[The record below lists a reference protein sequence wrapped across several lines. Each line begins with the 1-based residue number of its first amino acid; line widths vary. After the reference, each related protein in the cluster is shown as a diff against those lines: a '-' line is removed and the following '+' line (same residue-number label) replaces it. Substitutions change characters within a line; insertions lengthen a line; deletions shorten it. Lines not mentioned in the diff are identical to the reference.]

1 MVDVSEEQNWKG
13 AYMGKLKIYKGKEFK
28 VCVGDSISENDLF
41 FEEYKKAARML
52 DEIIEYDGK
61 KDVDNEMEY
70 ENNIIAICGERGEG
84 KSSVML
90 TFVKAV
96 RKYISSDKEGKDVFG
111 EFKNIKHTYFT
122 EPVII
127 DPSMFDDMHSILDVV
142 LAKLYSKTDKTHK
155 NMQHGDK
162 KNYKYEELIAQ
173 FQTVYRYVSLINNQ
187 KQTLDDQYDYEGDIG
202 RLSRLGDSTNLKEG
216 LIDLVDK
223 YLNFVTDD
231 QGRKDR
237 CRLVIAIDDLDLCSN
252 RVYRMAE
259 EIRKYLIIPN
269 VVIVMAVK
277 VEQMEDC
284 LREKNLGDYQISIGR
299 LRADSKFMDEINMM
313 SEKYA
318 NKLIPKARRIYL
330 PKVGSLSHLT
340 IEYVDNWEED
350 EKVIW
355 STGERLDMVVAMR
368 ELIYKKTGII
378 LLPKEAEKDILFP
391 NNLREMVNLIVIL
404 LKMKDADEGSEVQ
417 YKNVNELEAYFEHTW
432 DHMPI
437 MLKDREEFRSLQY
450 ADVYGVN
457 DNARSFIYRVLYEA
471 TNRTSPMDI
480 NYLTELD
487 NSFTWVIRAIGEVS
501 FCVSDVY
508 RKARVYRVNRF
519 YTFMMK
525 KMLLEG
531 KTDALTRLLG
541 GYVWSGMFSGILLG
555 VKDTEIDR
563 SRYNIR
569 TQDTYN
575 RILQYVSGRGDIYVN
590 LTYGNRGSV
599 SVPKVPDGAD
609 RKYYIYAW
617 ILTALLANNYYINN
631 YQYQYITYGTIVWNN
646 SYTHEFVSISL
657 ENYIVALF
665 NLDLICKKISF
676 EALGA
681 SDEIQGYIDQIE
693 ECNQDSIRFMR
704 EVVSNMDIVMSILN
718 YGKNYADVKERSVN
732 ETDRTRKLVK
742 KFFENMV
749 TYMGQYG
756 VEGKVEDL
764 TQFALAEDYI
774 IDVCELYA
782 LLTDIARS
790 GEMQKDETEQEGER
804 LMLEFRDKLRTSPLP
819 ESWDPGDFRAAAFLR
834 NPTAENAKKNLEILA
849 ERIQRYIGEHQ
860 KEPDGFH
867 GEALCDL
874 YGKVLDIYF
883 SDEKGQLPETLRN
896 EYKRMAEIQKKF

>member
-1 MVDVSEEQNWKG
+1 
-13 AYMGKLKIYKGKEFK
+13 MGKLKIYKGKEFK
-28 VCVGDSISENDLF
+28 VCVGDSISESDLF

-61 KDVDNEMEY
+61 KDCDNEMEY

-96 RKYISSDKEGKDVFG
+96 RKYIFSDREGKDVFG

-127 DPSMFDDMHSILDVV
+127 DPSMFDDIHSILDVV
-142 LAKLYSKTDKTHK
+142 LAKLYSKTDKMHK
-155 NMQHGDK
+155 NMQHSDK
-162 KNYKYEELIAQ
+162 KNYRYEELIAQ

-202 RLSRLGDSTNLKEG
+202 RLSRLGDSTNLKEE
-216 LIDLVDK
+216 LTDLVDK

-231 QGRKDR
+231 QGMKDR

-252 RVYRMAE
+252 RVYQMVE

-269 VVIVMAVK
+269 VVLVMALK
-277 VEQMEDC
+277 IEQLEDC
-284 LREKNLGDYQISIGR
+284 LREKNLGDYKASIGR
-299 LRADSKFMDEINMM
+299 LQADSKFMDEINMM

-330 PKVGSLSHLT
+330 PKVGSLSHLA
-340 IEYVDNWEED
+340 IEYVDDWGEE

-355 STGERLDMVVAMR
+355 SIGERLDIFAAMR

-378 LLPKEAEKDILFP
+378 LLPKEAEKNILFP

-417 YKNVNELEAYFEHTW
+417 YKNVNELEAYFERAW
-432 DHMPI
+432 EHMAI
-437 MLKDREEFRSLQY
+437 FLKDREKFRSLQY
-450 ADVYGVN
+450 TDIYGVN
-457 DNARSFIYRVLYEA
+457 DNARSFIYSVLYEA
-471 TNRTSPMDI
+471 ANRTTLAGA

-487 NSFTWVIRAIGEVS
+487 NIFTWVIRTIGEVS
-501 FCVSDVY
+501 FCVSDVD
-508 RKARVYRVNRF
+508 RKARVYRVNMF
-519 YTFMMK
+519 YTFMLK
-525 KMLLEG
+525 KMLLMG
-531 KTDALTRLLG
+531 KADALTKLLG
-541 GYVWSGMFSGILLG
+541 GYVWSGIFSGILPG

-575 RILQYVSGRGDIYVN
+575 RILQYVSGREDIHVN
-590 LTYGNRGSV
+590 LTYGNRGNV
-599 SVPKVPDGAD
+599 SIPKVPGGAD

-617 ILTALLANNYYINN
+617 ILTALLANNFYINN
-631 YQYQYITYGTIVWNN
+631 YQYQYITNGTIVWNN
-646 SYTHEFVSISL
+646 SSTHEYVSISL

-665 NLDLICKKISF
+665 NLELIRKKISF

-681 SDEIQGYIDQIE
+681 GDEIQGYIDQIE
-693 ECNQDSIRFMR
+693 ECNKDSIRFMR
-704 EVVSNMDIVMSILN
+704 EVVSNMDIVMSILDYCKTN
-718 YGKNYADVKERSVN
+718 ADVKERSAN

-756 VEGKVEDL
+756 AEGKVEDL
-764 TQFALAEDYI
+764 TQFALAEDCT

-782 LLTDIARS
+782 LLTDVARS
-790 GEMQKDETEQEGER
+790 GEVQKDETERDGER
-804 LMLEFRDKLRTSPLP
+804 LMSEFRDKLRISPLP
-819 ESWDPGDFRAAAFLR
+819 ESWATRDLKAVGYLITA
-834 NPTAENAKKNLEILA
+834 TAENAKRNLEILA
-849 ERIQRYIGEHQ
+849 DRIQRYIGENQ

-867 GEALCDL
+867 REALCDL

-883 SDEKGQLPETLRN
+883 SDEKGQLSETLKN
-896 EYKRMAEIQKKF
+896 EYKRMAEIQKRF

>member
-1 MVDVSEEQNWKG
+1 
-13 AYMGKLKIYKGKEFK
+13 MGKLKIYRGKEFK

-61 KDVDNEMEY
+61 KDCDNEMEY
-70 ENNIIAICGERGEG
+70 ENNIIGICGERGEG

-111 EFKNIKHTYFT
+111 EFKNIKYTYFT

-127 DPSMFDDMHSILDVV
+127 DPSMFDDLHSILDVV
-142 LAKLYSKTDKTHK
+142 LAKLYSKTDKIHK
-155 NMQHGDK
+155 NMQHSDK
-162 KNYKYEELIAQ
+162 RNFRYEELIAQ

-187 KQTLDDQYDYEGDIG
+187 KQSLDDQYDYEGDIG
-202 RLSRLGDSTNLKEG
+202 RLSRLGDSTNLKEE
-216 LIDLVDK
+216 LTDLVDK

-252 RVYRMAE
+252 RVYRMVE

-269 VVIVMAVK
+269 VVIVMALK
-277 VEQMEDC
+277 VEQLEDC
-284 LREKNLGDYQISIGR
+284 LREKNLSDYKASIGR
-299 LRADSKFMDEINMM
+299 LQTDSKFMDEINMM

-340 IEYVDNWEED
+340 IEYVDDWGEE

-355 STGERLDMVVAMR
+355 SIGERLDIVAAIC
-368 ELIYKKTGII
+368 ELIYKKTGMI

-404 LKMKDADEGSEVQ
+404 LKMKDADAGSEVQ
-417 YKNVNELEAYFEHTW
+417 YKNMNELEAYFERAW
-432 DHMPI
+432 EHMVI
-437 MLKDREEFRSLQY
+437 LLKDREEFRCLHY

-457 DNARSFIYRVLYEA
+457 DNARSIIYSILYEA
-471 TNRTSPMDI
+471 SNRTTPAGT

-508 RKARVYRVNRF
+508 RKARVYRVKMF

-531 KTDALTRLLG
+531 KADELTRLLG
-541 GYVWSGMFSGILLG
+541 GYVWSGMFSGVLMG

-563 SRYNIR
+563 SRYSIR

-575 RILQYVSGRGDIYVN
+575 RILQYVSGREDIHVN
-590 LTYGNRGSV
+590 LTYGNRGNV
-599 SVPKVPDGAD
+599 SIPKVPGGTD

-617 ILTALLANNYYINN
+617 ILTALFANNYYYNN
-631 YQYQYITYGTIVWNN
+631 YQYQFITYGTIVWNN
-646 SYTHEFVSISL
+646 SGTHEFVSISL

-665 NLDLICKKISF
+665 NLDLIRKKISF
-676 EALGA
+676 EALGVGN
-681 SDEIQGYIDQIE
+681 EIQGYIDQIE
-693 ECNQDSIRFMR
+693 ECNKDSIRFMR
-704 EVVSNMDIVMSILN
+704 EVVSNMDIVMSILD
-718 YGKNYADVKERSVN
+718 YCKNHADDKEGSVN

-742 KFFENMV
+742 KFFENMI

-756 VEGKVEDL
+756 VKGKVEDL
-764 TQFALAEDYI
+764 TQFTLTEGCT

-790 GEMQKDETEQEGER
+790 GEVQKDETEHEGER
-804 LMLEFRDKLRTSPLP
+804 LMLEFREKLRTSPLP
-819 ESWDPGDFRAAAFLR
+819 NSWDTRDLKASNFLKTT
-834 NPTAENAKKNLEILA
+834 TAENAKKNLEVLA
-849 ERIQRYIGEHQ
+849 ERIQRYIGENQ
-860 KEPDGFH
+860 KEPNGFN

-874 YGKVLDIYF
+874 YGKVLNIYF
-883 SDEKGQLPETLRN
+883 SDEKGQLSETLRN
-896 EYKRMAEIQKKF
+896 EYKRMAEIQKQF

>member
-1 MVDVSEEQNWKG
+1 
-13 AYMGKLKIYKGKEFK
+13 MGKLKIYKGKEFK
-28 VCVGDSISENDLF
+28 VCVGDNISENDLF

-61 KDVDNEMEY
+61 KDCDNEMEY

-96 RKYISSDKEGKDVFG
+96 KKYFSSGKEGKDVFE
-111 EFKNIKHTYFT
+111 EFQNIKHTYFT
-122 EPVII
+122 DPVII
-127 DPSMFDDMHSILDVV
+127 DPSMFDDIHSILDVV
-142 LAKLYSKTDKTHK
+142 LAKLYSKTDKIYK
-155 NMQHGDK
+155 NIQHRDK
-162 KNYKYEELIAQ
+162 TNYKYEELIAQ

-187 KQTLDDQYDYEGDIG
+187 RKSLDDQYDYEGDIG
-202 RLSRLGDSTNLKEG
+202 RLSRLGDSTNLKEE
-216 LIDLVDK
+216 LTDLVDK

-252 RVYRMAE
+252 RVYRMVE

-269 VVIVMAVK
+269 VVIVMALK
-277 VEQMEDC
+277 VEQLEDC
-284 LREKNLGDYQISIGR
+284 LREKNLGDYKVSIGR
-299 LRADSKFMDEINMM
+299 SQTDSKFMDEINMM

-340 IEYVDNWEED
+340 IEYVDDWGEE

-355 STGERLDMVVAMR
+355 STGERPDIVAAMR
-368 ELIYKKTGII
+368 ELIYKKTGMI
-378 LLPKEAEKDILFP
+378 LLPREAEREILFP

-417 YKNVNELEAYFEHTW
+417 YKNVNELEAYFERAW
-432 DHMPI
+432 EHMAI
-437 MLKDREEFRSLQY
+437 LLKDREKFRGLQY

-457 DNARSFIYRVLYEA
+457 DNARSFIYSVLYEA
-471 TNRTSPMDI
+471 ANRTTPTGAD
-480 NYLTELD
+480 YLTELD

-501 FCVSDVY
+501 FCVSDVD
-508 RKARVYRVNRF
+508 RKARVYRVNMF

-531 KTDALTRLLG
+531 KADALTRLLG
-541 GYVWSGMFSGILLG
+541 GYVWSGMFSGVLMG
-555 VKDTEIDR
+555 VKQTGIDR

-569 TQDTYN
+569 TQETYN
-575 RILQYVSGRGDIYVN
+575 RILQYVSGRDDIHVN
-590 LTYGNRGSV
+590 LTYGDKGSV
-599 SVPKVPDGAD
+599 SISKVPGGAD

-617 ILTALLANNYYINN
+617 ILTALFANNYYDNN
-631 YQYQYITYGTIVWNN
+631 HRYQFITYGTIVWNN
-646 SYTHEFVSISL
+646 SRTHEFVSISL

-665 NLDLICKKISF
+665 NLDLIRKKISF
-676 EALGA
+676 EALGVG
-681 SDEIQGYIDQIE
+681 DEIQDYIHQIE
-693 ECNQDSIRFMR
+693 QCNQNSIRFMR
-704 EVVSNMDIVMSILN
+704 EVVSNMDIVTSILD
-718 YGKNYADVKERSVN
+718 YCKNNKDDKEGSAN
-732 ETDRTRKLVK
+732 ETDRTRKHVK
-742 KFFENMV
+742 KFFENIV

-756 VEGKVEDL
+756 VEGKVENL
-764 TQFALAEDYI
+764 TQFTLTEDST

-790 GEMQKDETEQEGER
+790 GEVQSDETEREGQR
-804 LMLEFRDKLRTSPLP
+804 LMLEFREKLRTSPLP
-819 ESWDPGDFRAAAFLR
+819 ESWNSEDFRAAAFLR
-834 NPTAENAKKNLEILA
+834 NATAENAKRNLEVLA
-849 ERIQRYIGEHQ
+849 ERIQRYIGENQ
-860 KEPDGFH
+860 KEPEGFH

-883 SDEKGQLPETLRN
+883 SDEKDQLPESLRN
-896 EYKRMAEIQKKF
+896 EYKRMAEIQKQF

>member
-1 MVDVSEEQNWKG
+1 
-13 AYMGKLKIYKGKEFK
+13 MGKLKIYKGKEFK
-28 VCVGDSISENDLF
+28 VCVGDSILENDLF

-61 KDVDNEMEY
+61 KDCDNEMEY

-96 RKYISSDKEGKDVFG
+96 RKYISSDKEGKDVFE

-142 LAKLYSKTDKTHK
+142 LAKLYSKTDKIHK

-162 KNYKYEELIAQ
+162 KNYRYEELIDQ

-202 RLSRLGDSTNLKEG
+202 RLSRLGDSTNLKEE
-216 LIDLVDK
+216 LTDLVDK

-252 RVYRMAE
+252 RVYRMVE

-269 VVIVMAVK
+269 VVIVMALK
-277 VEQMEDC
+277 VEQLEDC
-284 LREKNLGDYQISIGR
+284 LREKNLGDYKASIGR
-299 LRADSKFMDEINMM
+299 LQADSKFMDEINMM

-340 IEYVDNWEED
+340 IEYVDDWGEK

-355 STGERLDMVVAMR
+355 STGERLDIVAAMR

-378 LLPKEAEKDILFP
+378 LLPEEAEKDILFP
-391 NNLREMVNLIVIL
+391 NNLREMVNLIMIL

-417 YKNVNELEAYFEHTW
+417 YKNINELEAYFERAW
-432 DHMPI
+432 EHMAI
-437 MLKDREEFRSLQY
+437 LIKDREEFRSLHY

-457 DNARSFIYRVLYEA
+457 DNARSFVYRVLYEA
-471 TNRTSPMDI
+471 QNRTTPMGVD
-480 NYLTELD
+480 YLTELD
-487 NSFTWVIRAIGEVS
+487 NSFTWVIRAIEEVS

-508 RKARVYRVNRF
+508 RKARVYRVNMF

-525 KMLLEG
+525 KMLLER
-531 KTDALTRLLG
+531 KVDALTELLG
-541 GYVWSGMFSGILLG
+541 GYVWSGMFSGILPG
-555 VKDTEIDR
+555 VRDTQIDR
-563 SRYNIR
+563 SRYIIR

-575 RILQYVSGRGDIYVN
+575 KILQYVSGSEDVHVN
-590 LTYGNRGSV
+590 LTYGNRGNV
-599 SVPKVPDGAD
+599 SIPKVPGGAD

-617 ILTALLANNYYINN
+617 ILTALFANNYYDNN
-631 YQYQYITYGTIVWNN
+631 YQYKFITYGTIVWNN
-646 SYTHEFVSISL
+646 SGTHEFVSISL

-665 NLDLICKKISF
+665 NLNLICKKISF

-681 SDEIQGYIDQIE
+681 GDEIQDYIDQIE
-693 ECNQDSIRFMR
+693 ECNQDSIWFMK
-704 EVVSNMDIVMSILN
+704 EVVSNMDIVMSILD
-718 YGKNYADVKERSVN
+718 YCKKHADVKERSVN

-756 VEGKVEDL
+756 VKVKVEDL
-764 TQFALAEDYI
+764 AQFALAEDCT

-790 GEMQKDETEQEGER
+790 GEVRKDETEREGER
-804 LMLEFRDKLRTSPLP
+804 LMMEFREKLRISPLP
-819 ESWDPGDFRAAAFLR
+819 ESWDTRDLKASGYLKTA
-834 NPTAENAKKNLEILA
+834 TAENAKKNLETLA
-849 ERIQRYIGEHQ
+849 ERIQRYIGENQ
-860 KEPDGFH
+860 KEPDGFN

-874 YGKVLDIYF
+874 YGKILDIYL
-883 SDEKGQLPETLRN
+883 SDEEGQLPATLRN
-896 EYKRMAEIQKKF
+896 EYKRMAEIQKQF